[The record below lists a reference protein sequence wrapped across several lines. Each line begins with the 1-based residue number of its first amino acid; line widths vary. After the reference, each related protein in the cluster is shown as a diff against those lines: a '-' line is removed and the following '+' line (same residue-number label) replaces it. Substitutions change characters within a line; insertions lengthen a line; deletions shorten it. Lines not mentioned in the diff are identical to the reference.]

1 MFIRAGYELAF
12 AATSETPVVAM
23 LNIRPER
30 LQDLRAGHAIVND
43 RGLAMQHYHD
53 VFGNFCTRMT
63 LPAGITTISCD
74 FVIEDCGEPDRQV
87 PEAVQHAVADLPNDV
102 LMYLV
107 GSRYCDT
114 DLLSNIAWSLFGNV
128 SEGWPRVQAIL
139 DFVHGHLTYGY
150 QYARATRT
158 AYEAYQERVGVCR
171 DFAHLAVAF
180 CRCMNIPARYCSGY
194 LGDIGVDPVDVAMD
208 FHAWFEA
215 YLGGEW
221 HSFDA
226 RHRVPRIGRILMACG
241 RDAADAALTT
251 AFGSVQLV
259 RFKVLTDE
267 IDGRLEEGRPGDP
280 ETNQPMKAD
289 WQSWLHSGPLAQLST
304 GTRCASGGWP

>member
-1 MFIRAGYELAF
+1 MFIRAGYELSLAAF
-12 AATSETPVVAM
+12 APTPLVAM

-30 LQDLRAGHAIVND
+30 VPDLRTGHVIGND

-53 VFGNFCTRMT
+53 VFGNFCTRVT
-63 LPAGITTISCD
+63 LPAGMTTIRCD
-74 FVIEDCGEPDRQV
+74 FVIEDDGAPDRQSLT
-87 PEAVQHAVADLPNDV
+87 AIQHDVADLPSDV

-114 DLLSNIAWSLFGNV
+114 DLLSNIAWGLFGHV
-128 SEGWPRVQAIL
+128 PAGWQRVQAIV
-139 DFVHGHLTYGY
+139 DFVHNHLTYGY

-158 AYEAYQERVGVCR
+158 AFEAYQERVGVCR
-171 DFAHLAVAF
+171 DFAHLAVAL

-194 LGDIGVDPVDVAMD
+194 LGDIGIDPVDVAMD
-208 FHAWFEA
+208 FHAWFEV

-241 RDAADAALTT
+241 RDAADTALTT
-251 AFGSVQLV
+251 AFGSVQLAG
-259 RFKVLTDE
+259 FKVHTDE
-267 IDGRLEEGRPGDP
+267 VEDFRD
-280 ETNQPMKAD
+280 TNGAASVGEQNQVVN
-289 WQSWLHSGPLAQLST
+289 WQSWVHSDGASQT
-304 GTRCASGGWP
+304 GGEERRVA